1 MLKKQAVKNYFSFE
15 NQQDKQ
21 TKQTKTTNKINFMLI
36 YVLTYCLIYSSKR
49 NTEQQNANARPKTL

>member
-1 MLKKQAVKNYFSFE
+1 MFKKQAIKNYFPFL

-36 YVLTYCLIYSSKR
+36 YMLTYCLMYSSKQ
-49 NTEQQNANARPKTL
+49 NTLFKNLK